1 VNLRRYD
8 DVTAFWGAT
17 ERFLM
22 ANEAAHNLMIGIC
35 GTLRDKP
42 GYYDEAYLAAVT
54 EKVKL
59 GTLVTG
65 VIYREPAFLV
75 KQVTGLDVLSG
86 GRAYFGVGAAW
97 YEEEAVGMGFPFPPV
112 ATRFEMLEET
122 LQIAHQ
128 MFKDDRSPYEG
139 KHYQLKKPIL
149 SPQPLTKP
157 YPPIM
162 IGGMGEKKTLKFVA
176 QYADATN
183 LFLRAGMETLKHK
196 LDVLGEHCQ
205 TFDRDVDE
213 IANHRFDVAP
223 HVADLGELRCFDL
236 HERCARELREPARD
250 FRLTNTGRSDHDD
263 VARRD
268 LVAEIAGNLL
278 AAPTVSQSNG
288 DRALGLVLTDDVPVE
303 LANGFSRGEVPVRH
317 PPISSTTIS

>member
-1 VNLRRYD
+1 MKLGLQIPRFNWPGTPQNTGTKLAEIARTVDQGGFDSLWVMDHFYQIAPGLGAED
-8 DVTAFWGAT
+8 DPMLEGYS
-17 ERFLM
+17 
-22 ANEAAHNLMIGIC
+22 
-35 GTLRDKP
+35 TLH
-42 GYYDEAYLAAVT
+42 YLAAVT
-54 EKVKL
+54 ESIML

-97 YEEEAVGMGFPFPPV
+97 YEEEAIGLGFPFPPV

-128 MFKDDRSPYEG
+128 MFKDDRTPYEG

-157 YPPIM
+157 HPPIM

-183 LFLRAGMETLKHK
+183 LFLRAGMDTLKHK
-196 LDVLGEHCQ
+196 LEVLKGHCQ
-205 TFDRDVDE
+205 TFDRDFNEIEKTVLGTVKIEDAGSAQELVDL
-213 IANHRFDVAP
+213 A
-223 HVADLGELRCFDL
+223 GELEEAGFDHL
-236 HERCARELREPARD
+236 IFNMPNPHEIKPLEIICEKVIP
-250 FRLTNTGRSDHDD
+250 RL
-263 VARRD
+263 A
-268 LVAEIAGNLL
+268 
-278 AAPTVSQSNG
+278 
-288 DRALGLVLTDDVPVE
+288 
-303 LANGFSRGEVPVRH
+303 
-317 PPISSTTIS
+317 